1 MSTDRTVNP
10 WRKFKA
16 LLPGGQRTVVTIT
29 ANNGD
34 GTSGATLRDD
44 TAIRVK
50 GESVAPGQKA
60 LVVDGEVRQQVPSLP
75 QTAVEV

>member
-10 WRKFKA
+10 WQKFKN
-16 LLPGGQRTVVTIT
+16 LLPGGARTVVTIT

-34 GTSGATLRDD
+34 GTSNAALRDS
-44 TAIRVK
+44 TAILVK
-50 GESVAPGQKA
+50 GETVAPGNKA